1 MHIFNSPPIY
11 RVKNVQKE
19 GVFACDY
26 AKTPQKESKKIV
38 FSRYF
43 NYKEMESPS
52 LSKWTCHSFPNSLA
66 NCSGLS
72 V

>member
-1 MHIFNSPPIY
+1 MPPIY
-11 RVKNVQKE
+11 RVKNMQKE

-52 LSKWTCHSFPNSLA
+52 LSK
-66 NCSGLS
+66 
-72 V
+72 